1 MSHYLEGKTVLV
13 FGASQGI
20 GLATAKKFGELGA
33 RVFLAARSIN
43 TIKKHADILIKKGIS
58 ATALHCDIT
67 RYESVAECV
76 KTVLAT
82 DSLDFVVNSAGTID
96 PLAHL
101 IDSDPDL
108 WANAVDVNLK
118 GTYHV
123 IRACAPHMRVQGGG
137 TIINLSSG
145 AANSILEGWSHYC
158 STKAAAKKLTEVA
171 HKELNEYK
179 VRIIGLSPGTVATE
193 MMKKIRDAKINVVSN
208 LDWSTHI
215 SPESVAL
222 GIVYLCGP
230 EGDNY
235 SGTDFSLKTEEG
247 RRLVG
252 LE

>member
-1 MSHYLEGKTVLV
+1 MSDYLKGKTVLV
-13 FGASQGI
+13 IGASQGI
-20 GLATAKKFGELGA
+20 GLAAAKKFGEQGA
-33 RVFLAARSIN
+33 RVFLAARSLDVIEKQSN
-43 TIKKHADILIKKGIS
+43 LLIKQGVS
-58 ATALHCDIT
+58 ATALHCDVT
-67 RYESVAECV
+67 QYQSVVKCV
-76 KTVLAT
+76 ETVLAT

-101 IDSDPDL
+101 INSDPDL
-108 WANAVDVNLK
+108 WAKAVDVNLK
-118 GTYHV
+118 GSYNV
-123 IRACAPHMRVQGGG
+123 IRACAPHMRSQGGG

-171 HKELNEYK
+171 HKELSHYNIH
-179 VRIIGLSPGTVATE
+179 VIGLSPGTVATE

-208 LDWSTHI
+208 LDWSSHI

-230 EGDNY
+230 EGGHY

-247 RRLVG
+247 RKLVG